1 MNLGI
6 LYYRDM
12 PVSTLAERITKI
24 KLIKNISNRELAR
37 KSGISHSAIDAL
49 TSGCRQEIKR
59 DTLKKLVNVLG
70 IEICDDYLKFI
81 LNQEENLKKYDKRY
95 LIKTCCVDRS
105 TVERWISGKYT
116 IKRKYY
122 FLLKRD

>member
-1 MNLGI
+1 
-6 LYYRDM
+6 M

-24 KLIKNISNRELAR
+24 KLMKNMSNRELAC

-49 TSGCRQEIKR
+49 VSGWRQEIKR
-59 DTLKKLVNVLG
+59 ETLLKLIKVLG
-70 IEICDDYLKFI
+70 TDICDEYLKFI

-95 LIKTCCVDRS
+95 LIKTCCVNRS
-105 TVERWISGKYT
+105 TVERWISGENT

-122 FLLKRD
+122 DLLKKD